1 MAVQANGVLLE
12 QDHADRRV
20 VFVLSFLTFTQICYF
35 WPGFGIW
42 LNEYANVTVE
52 NAQSH
57 IRLTFEERARL
68 ERAAGNRPLGEYIRI
83 KLLGEDAKARKA
95 VRRPK
100 SDQRVLAQ
108 ILAALG
114 SSSLG
119 PDAANQRTLSNAS
132 TNDQRSFES

>member
-1 MAVQANGVLLE
+1 MSTKP
-12 QDHADRRV
+12 
-20 VFVLSFLTFTQICYF
+20 FS
-35 WPGFGIW
+35 
-42 LNEYANVTVE
+42 
-52 NAQSH
+52 

-68 ERAAGNRPLGEYIRI
+68 ERAAGNKPLGEYIRL

-100 SDQRVLAQ
+100 NDQKTLAQ

-119 PDAANQRTLSNAS
+119 PSLRELAHAAKLGALAESPETVSEINAACADIS
-132 TNDQRSFES
+132 AIRSQLISALGLKPDGPP